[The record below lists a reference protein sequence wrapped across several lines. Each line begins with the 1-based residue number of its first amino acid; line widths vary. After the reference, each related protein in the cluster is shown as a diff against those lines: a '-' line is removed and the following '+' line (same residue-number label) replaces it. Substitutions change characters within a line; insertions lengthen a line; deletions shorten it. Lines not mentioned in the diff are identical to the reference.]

1 MSMFEKTYRNA
12 AGKHFTEGRK
22 FNMTEFLDYY
32 NTLTDKEW
40 DAAISMAAAKGYDIS
55 NIKPYMQICCDDF
68 FRPMG
73 FEEVCEKLLKLHGIN
88 DVMTDTGYDDRPID
102 EQRRSIED
110 MYALIGRPV
119 PAYWR
124 EKLWN

>member
-1 MSMFEKTYRNA
+1 MFEKTYRNA

-68 FRPMG
+68 F
-73 FEEVCEKLLKLHGIN
+73 
-88 DVMTDTGYDDRPID
+88 MTDTGYDDRPID